1 MIIWT
6 LVALLM
12 VVGVKYYTSLEMRK
26 LERRLETV
34 KNGLHQVKERL
45 HNVQARQNEVESE
58 EANFEE
64 RMKVMKEII
73 HDLQYRMTASD
84 DIQEKMVTD
93 SMPPTSF

>member
-34 KNGLHQVKERL
+34 KSGLQQVKERL
-45 HNVQARQNEVESE
+45 KNAQERQKGVQDE
-58 EANFEE
+58 EDNFEE
-64 RMKVMKEII
+64 RLQVMKEII
-73 HDLQYRMTASD
+73 QDLQYRMTSSD
-84 DIQEKMVTD
+84 DLDDRIVSD
-93 SMPPTSF
+93 SMPPTTF

>member
-34 KNGLHQVKERL
+34 KSGLQQVKERL
-45 HNVQARQNEVESE
+45 QSAQARQDEVQNEETDY
-58 EANFEE
+58 EA
-64 RMKVMKEII
+64 RQQVMKEIMQ
-73 HDLQYRMTASD
+73 DLQFRMTTSD
-84 DIQEKMVTD
+84 DMEDKTVSD
-93 SMPPTSF
+93 SMPPAGF